1 MAKRLTEKV
10 VTTLTREQL
19 TDILKAFN
27 NIKDVYINAKEFN
40 DLYLS
45 DITKLEEAR
54 EAIQSALNFRPAKLD
69 GENRPSFILDYV
81 LADDKKAWHYAKN
94 N

>member
-10 VTTLTREQL
+10 VTNLTRGQL
-19 TDILKAFN
+19 LDILKAFN
-27 NIKDVYINAKEFN
+27 NIKDVYSNAKEFN

-45 DITKLEEAR
+45 DLTKLEEAR
-54 EAIQSALNFRPAKLD
+54 EAIQSALNFRPAKLE
-69 GENRPSFILDYV
+69 GENKPSFYLDYV
-81 LADDKKAWHYAKN
+81 LADNEKAWHYAKN